1 MPAKIFQDPARV
13 TIRMERSDKKEL
25 EAEAEKQSIPLADL
39 CRDRLKRRRSV
50 TALVTFSLSTLA
62 RLKRKG
68 Q

>member
-39 CRDRLKRRRSV
+39 CRDRLKRR
-50 TALVTFSLSTLA
+50 SLHWWEV
-62 RLKRKG
+62 KRWRH
-68 Q
+68 